1 MKSIGK
7 WLFLI
12 GLLIAVVASFVPS
25 LASAS
30 WLSLILALVGILV
43 GVIYFDTKDLVHM
56 GIRFLV
62 LMAVATAL
70 DAVPGVGTYLTG
82 VFQAAVKFLEPVLLT
97 MLVVFFVQKYFMGKE
112 E

>member
-12 GLLIAVVASFVPS
+12 GLLIAVVVSFVPS

-30 WLSLILALVGILV
+30 WLSLILALVGIVV

-62 LMAVATAL
+62 LSVVATAL
-70 DAVPGVGTYLTG
+70 DAVPGVGKYLTG
-82 VFQAAVKFLEPVLLT
+82 VFQAAVAFLAPVLLT